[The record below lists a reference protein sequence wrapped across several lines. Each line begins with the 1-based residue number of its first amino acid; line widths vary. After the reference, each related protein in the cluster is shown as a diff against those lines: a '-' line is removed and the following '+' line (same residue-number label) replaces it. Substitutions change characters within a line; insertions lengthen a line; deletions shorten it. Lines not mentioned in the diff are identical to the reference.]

1 MKILKVLK
9 QTLVVSTAVAM
20 SVGLA
25 GCGSTTST
33 SASNETP
40 EATEVASSE
49 AGETSNETT
58 DETAAETN
66 ADSTLNKDTLIVG
79 LDDTFAPMGFK
90 DESGEIVGFDVDL
103 AKAMG
108 EKLGKAI
115 EFQSIDWSMKET
127 ELNAGNIDFIWN
139 GYSIS
144 DERKEQVDFSV
155 PYLKNRQI
163 IITLADSPINTKADL
178 AGKTVAAQTGST
190 AVDAIEAEPDVLA
203 TFNDGK
209 PVTYE
214 SNNDVLMDLEAGR
227 VDAAVADEIIVR
239 YYMSKKGEEKFKV
252 LEEDFGDEEYG
263 VGMRKGD
270 TTMVD
275 AFNKAYDELKADGT
289 LAEISKKWFG
299 EDITC

>member
-1 MKILKVLK
+1 MKIKRLVK
-9 QTLVVSTAVAM
+9 QLVVISTVVCM
-20 SVGLA
+20 GLGLT
-25 GCGSTTST
+25 GCGSKAA
-33 SASNETP
+33 SA
-40 EATEVASSE
+40 
-49 AGETSNETT
+49 
-58 DETAAETN
+58 
-66 ADSTLNKDTLIVG
+66 TLDKDTLIVG

-90 DESGEIVGFDVDL
+90 DENGEITGFDVDL

-108 EKLGKAI
+108 EKLGKTI
-115 EFQSIDWSMKET
+115 EFQSIDWNMKET
-127 ELNAGNIDFIWN
+127 ELNGGNIDFIWN

-163 IITLADSPINTKADL
+163 IITLADSDINTKADL
-178 AGKTVAAQTGST
+178 AGKAVAAQTGST
-190 AVDAIEAEPDVLA
+190 AVDAIEAEPEVMA
-203 TFNDGK
+203 TFNGGK

-239 YYMSKKGEEKFKV
+239 YYISKKGEEKYKI
-252 LEEDFGDEEYG
+252 LEEDFGEEEYG

-270 TTMVD
+270 TAMVE
-275 AFNKAYDELKADGT
+275 AFNKAYKELKEDGT
-289 LAEISKKWFG
+289 VAEISTKWFG

>member
-1 MKILKVLK
+1 MIMKISKMIK
-9 QTLVVSTAVAM
+9 QVALVSTAAFM
-20 SVGLA
+20 SFSLV
-25 GCGSTTST
+25 GCGGEATST
-33 SASNETP
+33 SGTA
-40 EATEVASSE
+40 ATEESP
-49 AGETSNETT
+49 
-58 DETAAETN
+58 AAE
-66 ADSTLNKDTLIVG
+66 ADANTQSSTLDKDTLVVG

-90 DESGEIVGFDVDL
+90 DENGEIVGFDVDL
-103 AKAMG
+103 AKAMA

-163 IITLADSPINTKADL
+163 IITLADSDINTKADL

-203 TFNDGK
+203 SFKDGK

-239 YYMSKKGEEKFKV
+239 YYISKKGEEKFKI
-252 LEEDFGDEEYG
+252 LDEDFGDEEYG

-275 AFNKAYDELKADGT
+275 AFNKAYEEMKADGT
-289 LAEISKKWFG
+289 LAEISTKWFG

>member
-1 MKILKVLK
+1 MKIRKLAK
-9 QTLVVSTAVAM
+9 QAALISTAAFM
-20 SVGLA
+20 SLGLS
-25 GCGSTTST
+25 GCGQAASTTSQTDST
-33 SASNETP
+33 SASADTEETA
-40 EATEVASSE
+40 ATNTESASSE
-49 AGETSNETT
+49 ENTTSGG
-58 DETAAETN
+58 
-66 ADSTLNKDTLIVG
+66 STLDKDTLVVG

-90 DESGEIVGFDVDL
+90 DENGEIVGFDVDL

-163 IITLADSPINTKADL
+163 IVTLADSDINSKADL
-178 AGKTVAAQTGST
+178 ADKTVAAQTGST
-190 AVDAIEAEPDVLA
+190 AVDAVEAEPDVLA
-203 TFNDGK
+203 TFKDGK
-209 PVTYE
+209 LVTYE

-239 YYMSKKGEEKFKV
+239 YYMSKKGEDKYKV
-252 LEEDFGDEEYG
+252 LEDDFGDEEYG

-275 AFNKAYDELKADGT
+275 AFNTAYEELKADGT

>member
-1 MKILKVLK
+1 MKISKLFKQVIVL
-9 QTLVVSTAVAM
+9 STAVVM
-20 SVGLA
+20 SIGLV
-25 GCGSTTST
+25 GCGGEAETTEVMADT
-33 SASNETP
+33 EAA
-40 EATEVASSE
+40 EATEVTADTE
-49 AGETSNETT
+49 ATE
-58 DETAAETN
+58 AA
-66 ADSTLNKDTLIVG
+66 STLDKDTLIVG

-90 DESGEIVGFDVDL
+90 DESGEIVGFDIDL

-115 EFQSIDWSMKET
+115 EFQSIDWTMKET

-163 IITLADSPINTKADL
+163 IITLADSDINAKADL

-190 AVDAIEAEPDVLA
+190 AVDAIESEPDVLA
-203 TFNDGK
+203 TFKDGK

-252 LEEDFGDEEYG
+252 LDEDFGEEEYG

-270 TTMVD
+270 AKMVD
-275 AFNKAYDELKADGT
+275 AFNKAYDELKAEGK
-289 LAEISKKWFG
+289 LAEISTKWFG

>member
-1 MKILKVLK
+1 MKISKLFKQVIVL
-9 QTLVVSTAVAM
+9 STAVVM
-20 SVGLA
+20 SIGLV
-25 GCGSTTST
+25 GCGGEAETTEVMADT
-33 SASNETP
+33 EAA
-40 EATEVASSE
+40 EATEVTADTE
-49 AGETSNETT
+49 ATE
-58 DETAAETN
+58 AA
-66 ADSTLNKDTLIVG
+66 STLDKDTLIVG

-90 DESGEIVGFDVDL
+90 DESGEIVGFDIDL

-115 EFQSIDWSMKET
+115 EFQSIDWTMKET

-163 IITLADSPINTKADL
+163 IITLADSDINAKADL

-190 AVDAIEAEPDVLA
+190 AVDAIESEPDVMA
-203 TFNDGK
+203 TFKDGK

-227 VDAAVADEIIVR
+227 VEAVVADEILVK
-239 YYMSKKGEEKFKV
+239 YYISKRGQEKFKI
-252 LEEDFGDEEYG
+252 LDEDFGQEEYG

-270 TTMVD
+270 TELVE

-289 LAEISKKWFG
+289 LAEISKRWFG
-299 EDITC
+299 DDITC

>member
-1 MKILKVLK
+1 MKISKLFKQAIVL
-9 QTLVVSTAVAM
+9 STAVVM
-20 SVGLA
+20 SIGLV
-25 GCGSTTST
+25 GCGGEAETTEVMADT
-33 SASNETP
+33 EAA
-40 EATEVASSE
+40 EATEVTADTE
-49 AGETSNETT
+49 ATE
-58 DETAAETN
+58 AA
-66 ADSTLNKDTLIVG
+66 STLDKDTLIVG

-90 DESGEIVGFDVDL
+90 DESGEIVGFDIDL

-115 EFQSIDWSMKET
+115 EFQSIDWTMKET

-163 IITLADSPINTKADL
+163 IITLADSDINAKADL

-190 AVDAIEAEPDVLA
+190 AVDAIESEPDVMA
-203 TFNDGK
+203 TFKDGK

-239 YYMSKKGEEKFKV
+239 YYVSKKGEEKFKV
-252 LEEDFGDEEYG
+252 LDEDFGEEEYG

-270 TTMVD
+270 AKMVD
-275 AFNKAYDELKADGT
+275 AFNKAYDELKAEGK
-289 LAEISKKWFG
+289 LAEISTKWFG

>member
-1 MKILKVLK
+1 MKISKLFK
-9 QTLVVSTAVAM
+9 QITVITTATFMGLGLV
-20 SVGLA
+20 
-25 GCGSTTST
+25 GCGSST
-33 SASNETP
+33 
-40 EATEVASSE
+40 ASSN
-49 AGETSNETT
+49 AVGENTNTV
-58 DETAAETN
+58 DESKEV
-66 ADSTLNKDTLIVG
+66 STLSEEVQNTLDKDTLVVG

-90 DESGEIVGFDVDL
+90 DESGELVGFDIDL

-108 EKLGKAI
+108 EKLGKPI
-115 EFQSIDWSMKET
+115 EFQSIDWSMKEA

-163 IITLADSPINTKADL
+163 IVTLADSDISTKADL
-178 AGKTVAAQTGST
+178 AGKLVAAQTGST

-203 TFNDGK
+203 TFKDGK

-227 VDAAVADEIIVR
+227 VEAIVADEILVK
-239 YYMSKKGEEKFKV
+239 YYISKRGVEKFKI
-252 LEEDFGDEEYG
+252 LDEDFGEEEYG

-270 TTMVD
+270 TALVE
-275 AFNKAYDELKADGT
+275 AFNKAYEELKVEGT
-289 LAEISKKWFG
+289 VAEISIKWFG

>member
-1 MKILKVLK
+1 MKISKLFKQVIVL
-9 QTLVVSTAVAM
+9 STAVVM
-20 SVGLA
+20 SIGLV
-25 GCGSTTST
+25 GCGGEAETTEVT
-33 SASNETP
+33 ADTEAVENTEIAADT
-40 EATEVASSE
+40 EATE
-49 AGETSNETT
+49 
-58 DETAAETN
+58 AA
-66 ADSTLNKDTLIVG
+66 STLDKDTLIVG

-90 DESGEIVGFDVDL
+90 DESGEIVGFDIDL

-115 EFQSIDWSMKET
+115 EFQSIDWTMKET

-163 IITLADSPINTKADL
+163 IITLADSDINAKADL

-190 AVDAIEAEPDVLA
+190 AVDAIESEPDVMA
-203 TFNDGK
+203 TFKDGK

-252 LEEDFGDEEYG
+252 LDEDFGEEENG

-270 TTMVD
+270 AKMVD
-275 AFNKAYDELKADGT
+275 AFNKAYDELKAEGK
-289 LAEISKKWFG
+289 LAEISTKWFG

>member
-1 MKILKVLK
+1 MNMKIRRLAK
-9 QTLVVSTAVAM
+9 QVVICSVAALL
-20 SVGLA
+20 SIGFA
-25 GCGSTTST
+25 GCGSS
-33 SASNETP
+33 
-40 EATEVASSE
+40 EANSSKTAEQAASS
-49 AGETSNETT
+49 AL
-58 DETAAETN
+58 D
-66 ADSTLNKDTLIVG
+66 KDTLIVG

-103 AKAMG
+103 AKAIG

-139 GYSIS
+139 GYTIT
-144 DERKEQVDFSV
+144 DERKEQVAFGT

-163 IITLADSPINTKADL
+163 IVTLADSAINSKADL
-178 AGKTVAAQTGST
+178 AGKTVAAQTGSS
-190 AVDAIEAEPDVLA
+190 AVDALEAEPDVLA
-203 TFNDGK
+203 TFKDGK

-239 YYMSKKGEEKFKV
+239 YYISKKGEEKFKV
-252 LEEDFGDEEYG
+252 LDEDFGDEEYG
-263 VGMRKGD
+263 VGMRKTD
-270 TTMVD
+270 TALVE
-275 AFNKAYDELKADGT
+275 AFNKAYNELKEEGK
-289 LAEISKKWFG
+289 LAEISTKWFG